1 MEASNAA
8 VADALTLLGQLL
20 EITGQDGFKVR
31 AYYRAA
37 EEIARLPRDAG
48 SLTKE
53 ELTVIPGIGKAL
65 AEKIHALAA
74 TGTHPELEALKALVP
89 GTLIQLLDLDGV
101 GPKTVQTLWMKAG
114 IMSVDELER
123 AARGRRIRAI
133 RGFGE
138 KKEQEFLR
146 SIAQYRSR
154 ATRMNRAEAE
164 AVVARVAAALTP
176 GTYEVAGSYRRGR
189 STVGDVDIVSR
200 EPAPQV
206 NPRLRGVADEV
217 MDEGD
222 RKTSVRVGPQRVD
235 IRFTPARQF
244 GSMLVYLTGSKEF
257 NIRLREMAITRGLR
271 LNEYGINDRDGGG
284 LREFADEESLFA
296 FLGMDW
302 IPPELREDRGE
313 IARALAHDLPHL
325 VTPGAIRGDLHVHST
340 ASDGTLSLAELARAG
355 ESRGYRYLLVSDHS
369 ASLGVAHGLDP
380 DRVAAQ
386 AREIE
391 QVNRASPCRLL
402 HGIEVDILADG
413 TLGLPGSVLDGLDLV
428 IASVHSAF
436 RQEKDVMT
444 RRVISAMASDHVDI
458 IGHPT
463 GRLLGSRE
471 PFDLDL
477 DRVIGAAADTR
488 TALEI
493 NASPWRMDL
502 DDAPIRQ
509 AREAGVKLAI
519 GTDAHSAAELDH
531 MGNGVN
537 LARRGWCTPEDLL
550 NTLDE
555 DTLLGWAR

>member
-8 VADALTLLGQLL
+8 VADALTLMGQLL

-37 EEIARLPRDAG
+37 EEISRIPRDVAG
-48 SLTKE
+48 LTME
-53 ELTVIPGIGKAL
+53 ELMAIPGIGKGL
-65 AEKIHALAA
+65 AEKIQALAA
-74 TGTHPELEALKALVP
+74 TGTHPELEALKAQVP
-89 GTLIQLLDLDGV
+89 GTLIELLELEGV
-101 GPKTVQTLWMKAG
+101 GPKTVHTLWMKAG
-114 IMSVDELER
+114 ITSVDELER

-146 SIAQYRSR
+146 SIAQYRTR
-154 ATRMNRAEAE
+154 ATRLNRAEAE
-164 AVVARVAAALTP
+164 AVVARVAAALSP

-200 EPAPQV
+200 EPPHQV
-206 NPRLRGVADEV
+206 NSRLRGVADEV
-217 MDEGD
+217 IEEGD
-222 RKTSVRVGPQRVD
+222 RRTSIRVGPHRVD
-235 IRFTPARQF
+235 LRFTPARAY
-244 GSMLVYLTGSKEF
+244 GSMLLYLTGSKEF
-257 NIRLREMAITRGLR
+257 NIRLREMTIAKGLR
-271 LNEYGINDRDGGG
+271 LNEYGIEDRDGGG
-284 LREFADEESLFA
+284 LREFADEETLFS

-313 IARALAHDLPHL
+313 IPRALAHDLPGL
-325 VTPGAIRGDLHVHST
+325 ATLDAIRGDLHVHSI
-340 ASDGTLSLAELARAG
+340 ASDGTLPLPDLARAG
-355 ESRGYRYLLVSDHS
+355 EARGYRYLLVSDHS

-380 DRVAAQ
+380 DRIAGQ

-391 QVNRASPCRLL
+391 QVNRSSSCRLL

-413 TLGLPGSVLDGLDLV
+413 TLPLPPVVLADLDLV

-436 RQEKDVMT
+436 HQEKDVMT
-444 RRVISAMASDHVDI
+444 RRVLSAMASDHVDI

-471 PFDLDL
+471 PFALDL
-477 DRVIGAAADTR
+477 DRVIEAAADTR

-493 NASPWRMDL
+493 NASPLRMDL

-509 AREAGVKLAI
+509 AKEAGVKLAI
-519 GTDAHSAAELDH
+519 GTDAHSAPELDH
-531 MGNGVN
+531 MKNGVV

-550 NTLDE
+550 NALDAE
-555 DTLLGWAR
+555 TLLEWTR